1 MPVKTHVKP
10 SQHVK
15 STSLT
20 GRILNQ
26 SFHIRAPPSFPMFLS
41 SHVISTN
48 NVPQKTIL
56 VPHIPL
62 SVILNQQFC
71 ALSPR
76 TFHSSSSLDL
86 GKEESKVEKTAKAI
100 KDNAKEEPEPT
111 LPTAAKKTLTRRF
124 VGVCKHYYHGFRLL
138 AIDVRICSKLIW
150 QLMNVKSLTR
160 REYNQVRF

>member
-1 MPVKTHVKP
+1 M
-10 SQHVK
+10 
-15 STSLT
+15 L
-20 GRILNQ
+20 
-26 SFHIRAPPSFPMFLS
+26 LS
-41 SHVISTN
+41 SHVIRTN

-76 TFHSSSSLDL
+76 TFHSSSSL
-86 GKEESKVEKTAKAI
+86 GKEESKVEKTVKAI

-111 LPTAAKKTLTRRF
+111 LPTPAKKTLTERF

-150 QLMNVKSLTR
+150 QLMNGKSLTR